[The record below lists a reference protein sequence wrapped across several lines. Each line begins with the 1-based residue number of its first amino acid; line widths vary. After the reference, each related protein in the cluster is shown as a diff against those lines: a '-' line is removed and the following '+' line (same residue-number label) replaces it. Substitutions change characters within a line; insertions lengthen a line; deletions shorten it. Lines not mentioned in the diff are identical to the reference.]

1 MTKRR
6 SAGWRRTAR
15 LALVSASSVVVLGVS
30 GPPALAHQGHR
41 SCAPAAH
48 AYVPPEEP
56 GDMGELA
63 STIARSGKFH
73 AFASAFHASLCEPK
87 P

>member
-1 MTKRR
+1 MRKRILAFAGVIVVAGLA
-6 SAGWRRTAR
+6 SAP
-15 LALVSASSVVVLGVS
+15 S
-30 GPPALAHQGHR
+30 ALAHQGHR

-48 AYVPPEEP
+48 AYVPPDEP

-63 STIARSGKFH
+63 STIARSGEFH
-73 AFASAFHASLCEPK
+73 AFAEAFHASLCEPK